1 VPKLGVD
8 LDGVIADTDA
18 VFRKYIKEI
27 TGVSSTRDMITSY
40 FYEECLHIS
49 KEDVE
54 KVYKVMQSDSGWKEL
69 PVLAGA
75 KETLNDLAKSYEI
88 FIITARPVESKAQ
101 TEDFLKKHGI
111 PVKEIY
117 FINGTQRKLD
127 IIKGL
132 PFEVSAF
139 IEDRLDFAAEIA
151 RSGINTYLMD
161 YPWNRTAEKIPNLYR
176 VLNWKQIGSAL
187 NGKSGKKYRRDS

>member
-1 VPKLGVD
+1 MLKLGVD

-54 KVYKVMQSDSGWKEL
+54 KVYSIMQSDSAWKEL
-69 PVLAGA
+69 PVLPDAE
-75 KETLNDLAKSYEI
+75 KILNELAKSFEI

-101 TEDFLKKHGI
+101 TEEFLKKHGI
-111 PVKEIY
+111 SVKKIY
-117 FINGTQRKLD
+117 FISETQRKLD
-127 IIKGL
+127 IINGL
-132 PFEVSAF
+132 PFEFSAF
-139 IEDRLDFAAEIA
+139 IEDRLDFAEEIA
-151 RSGINTYLMD
+151 RAGIDTYLMD
-161 YPWNRTAEKIPNLYR
+161 YPWNRTDEKIPNLHR
-176 VLNWKQIGSAL
+176 VRNWKQIGSAL
-187 NGKSGKKYRRDS
+187 NGKSNKK